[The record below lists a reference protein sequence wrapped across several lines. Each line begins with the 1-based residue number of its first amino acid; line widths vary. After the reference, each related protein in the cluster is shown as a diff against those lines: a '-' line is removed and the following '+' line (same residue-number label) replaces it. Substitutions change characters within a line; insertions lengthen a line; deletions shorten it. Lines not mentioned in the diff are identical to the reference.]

1 MRHLFLSEPEIVKL
15 SRNEFDQIMLGS
27 TLPFARFAFLEVAVV
42 MVLFD
47 FEVILIEIFLKQ

>member
-1 MRHLFLSEPEIVKL
+1 
-15 SRNEFDQIMLGS
+15 MLGS